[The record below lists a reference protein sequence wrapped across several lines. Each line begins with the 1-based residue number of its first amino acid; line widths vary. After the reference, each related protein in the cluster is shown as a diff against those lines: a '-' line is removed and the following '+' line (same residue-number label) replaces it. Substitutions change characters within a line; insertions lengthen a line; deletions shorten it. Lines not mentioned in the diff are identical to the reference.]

1 MELVGASTA
10 DGAGVGLHRTEI
22 QAQAGEDVAVR
33 LMHAIVGFLQR
44 LLREMEGVGVLHQ
57 EFASAH
63 QPEARAD
70 LVTELGLDLV
80 EVDRQLLVA
89 VQLIAGQV
97 GNDFFVGRAHAEFAV
112 VTILQSQQ
120 FGAVLLPAPG
130 LLPQLGRLDG
140 GHQDFQCACLVH
152 FLANDGLGLA

>member
-1 MELVGASTA
+1 
-10 DGAGVGLHRTEI
+10 
-22 QAQAGEDVAVR
+22 
-33 LMHAIVGFLQR
+33 MHAIVGFLQR
-44 LLREMEGVGVLHQ
+44 LLGEMEGVGVLHQ

-97 GNDFFVGRAHAEFAV
+97 GNDFFVGRAHAELAV
-112 VTILQSQQ
+112 VTILQ
-120 FGAVLLPAPG
+120 A
-130 LLPQLGRLDG
+130 
-140 GHQDFQCACLVH
+140 
-152 FLANDGLGLA
+152 